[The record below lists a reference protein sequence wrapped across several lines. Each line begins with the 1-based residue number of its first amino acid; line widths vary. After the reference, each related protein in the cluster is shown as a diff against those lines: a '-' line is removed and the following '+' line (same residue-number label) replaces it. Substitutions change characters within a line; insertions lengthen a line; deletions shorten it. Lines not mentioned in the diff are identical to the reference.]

1 LNAQN
6 RCTVTKIASIA
17 LTKIAS
23 SAVTK
28 IATIAVIGHPLSN
41 AFVPTD
47 NFFDHAAVNIGEAE
61 IPSGVAVC

>member
-1 LNAQN
+1 MIASIAL
-6 RCTVTKIASIA
+6 TKIASIA

-23 SAVTK
+23 
-28 IATIAVIGHPLSN
+28 IALAMIASIAGIGHPFSH